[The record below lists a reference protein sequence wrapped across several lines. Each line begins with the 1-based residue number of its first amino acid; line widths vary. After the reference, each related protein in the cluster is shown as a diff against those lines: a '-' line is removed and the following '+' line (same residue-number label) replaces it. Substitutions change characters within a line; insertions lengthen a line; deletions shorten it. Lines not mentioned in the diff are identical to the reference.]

1 MTTFIATDNLNASDL
16 PKQNAKWEKIINFA
30 STFDIQS
37 EYKNGIN
44 ISGLNDINDK
54 STVKEIRAAL
64 YAEWRRYNH
73 QGYGPDKNTEKKAW
87 EAIELIRSQMQ

>member
-1 MTTFIATDNLNASDL
+1 MTTFIATDNLNSSDL

-73 QGYGPDKNTEKKAW
+73 QGYGPDYMVFVLKW
-87 EAIELIRSQMQ
+87 CSG